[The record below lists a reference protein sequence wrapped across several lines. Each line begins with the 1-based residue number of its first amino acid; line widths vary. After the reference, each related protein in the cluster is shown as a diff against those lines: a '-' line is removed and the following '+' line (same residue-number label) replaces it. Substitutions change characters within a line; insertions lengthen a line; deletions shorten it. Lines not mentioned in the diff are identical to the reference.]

1 MFYKKKWTLLI
12 SPHPLINFE
21 RKTQNENNIEFSG
34 ALSGNTLPEKM
45 KDGTYVIN
53 VDEYLE
59 SKVHWLVCITTVIT
73 CVNSYRN
80 TKNCYRIVVFKGCLG
95 YPAPGLHK
103 IFNNQQ
109 AQPPLI

>member
-1 MFYKKKWTLLI
+1 
-12 SPHPLINFE
+12 
-21 RKTQNENNIEFSG
+21 
-34 ALSGNTLPEKM
+34 M

-59 SKVHWLVCITTVIT
+59 SKAHWFVCITTVIL

-80 TKNCYRIVVFKGCLG
+80 TKICYRIVVFKGCLS